1 MKIKG
6 AAVAGMFALLWMAV
20 IFSFSAQEKEESS
33 AVSEAFSYRVISSSR
48 FFLRLDIDEED
59 LKQIAAAIEK
69 GVRKAAHMTEFGI
82 LSILFYLWLGGR
94 QFRPVNRAL
103 LSVFLAVLYASSDEI
118 HQRFVPGRAG
128 TLGDVMIDSTGALLG
143 VVILIGVKQCISFL
157 WNRRRY
163 RETKLL

>member
-6 AAVAGMFALLWMAV
+6 AAVAGVFALLWMAV

-82 LSILFYLWLGGR
+82 LSILFYLWLGG
-94 QFRPVNRAL
+94 PPL
-103 LSVFLAVLYASSDEI
+103 MSI
-118 HQRFVPGRAG
+118 
-128 TLGDVMIDSTGALLG
+128 I
-143 VVILIGVKQCISFL
+143 
-157 WNRRRY
+157 
-163 RETKLL
+163 

>member
-48 FFLRLDIDEED
+48 FFDEED

-103 LSVFLAVLYASSDEI
+103 LSVFLAVLYAASDEI

-128 TLGDVMIDSTGALLG
+128 TLGDVMIDSIGALLG